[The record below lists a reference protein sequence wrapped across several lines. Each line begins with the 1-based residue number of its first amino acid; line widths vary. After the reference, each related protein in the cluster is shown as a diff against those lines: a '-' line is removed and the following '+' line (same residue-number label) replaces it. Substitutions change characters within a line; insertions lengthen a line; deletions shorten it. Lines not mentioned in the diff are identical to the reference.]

1 MKQNINIEAEGSELI
16 LRNKVGDYV
25 IIPKKHRTD
34 VLSMIDEN
42 QHERIDALVETLPV
56 MEDYADDGSLIPRK
70 QVTKKGRTIIFAEE
84 PPIPVSEMIA
94 FGTTI
99 KKDGSVFDEDI
110 AALSKKRE
118 NILNG
123 AENILKGDID
133 NMGIIQNERPM
144 FYGDMDLDP
153 RDYVGEYIT
162 NKRAEDRANKIDQK
176 LRERYDKINAIN
188 AEIKDVFKK
197 KGYPGT
203 NRTFKRE
210 AERGAE
216 YYKRNNIPYEIVS
229 FYGDKQKIVDSLS
242 GDDISDIVI
251 MGHNGNKIAGIPLNE
266 WNDVIKNAK
275 YDRCMLGSCWGDGL
289 VDNLKDVKNLYH
301 TDGIPWEGVN
311 PKANK
316 SEDFYYP
323 RGYKISNPK

>member
-42 QHERIDALVETLPV
+42 QHERIDALVDKLPV
-56 MEDYADDGSLIPRK
+56 MEDYADDGSLIPRN

-84 PPIPVSEMIA
+84 PPISVDEMIV
-94 FGTTI
+94 FGTTK

-118 NILNG
+118 DTFIEYMDNLHKIPNEMPG
-123 AENILKGDID
+123 FYGDID
-133 NMGIIQNERPM
+133 
-144 FYGDMDLDP
+144 LDP
-153 RDYVGEYIT
+153 LDYMREYIT
-162 NKRAEDRANKIDQK
+162 DRKIVERQNKLRAERENKI
-176 LRERYDKINAIN
+176 RAID
-188 AEIKDVFKK
+188 AEIQDIFKK

-203 NRTFKRE
+203 DRTFKRE

-251 MGHNGNKIAGIPLNE
+251 MGHHGRKIAGVPLNE

-275 YDRCMLGSCWGDGL
+275 YDRCMLGSCWGNHL
-289 VDNLKDVKNLYH
+289 VDNLEDVKNLYH

-316 SEDFYYP
+316 PEDFYYP
-323 RGYKISNPK
+323 KGYKISNPK